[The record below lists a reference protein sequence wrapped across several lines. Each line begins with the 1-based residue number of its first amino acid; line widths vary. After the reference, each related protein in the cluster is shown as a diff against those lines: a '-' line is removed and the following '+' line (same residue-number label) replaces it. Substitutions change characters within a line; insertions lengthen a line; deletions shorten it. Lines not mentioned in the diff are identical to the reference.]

1 MEKNT
6 DSFVWEDYAVKELE
20 KKNKVKDQAK
30 IDGLTNNPP
39 SNSESYS
46 VV

>member
-39 SNSESYS
+39 SNS
-46 VV
+46 